1 MYELIKHQ
9 FVFTDI
15 GTLGQYVYF
24 KIACACALE
33 TSWWVHFYQNHIHR
47 DILNVSYYYTNHM
60 TLETKVTRGLKPIKT
75 IFLFLYNEILF
86 KFASE
91 FIPVLEPDVDFRLL
105 IY

>member
-1 MYELIKHQ
+1 
-9 FVFTDI
+9 
-15 GTLGQYVYF
+15 
-24 KIACACALE
+24 
-33 TSWWVHFYQNHIHR
+33 
-47 DILNVSYYYTNHM
+47 M

-86 KFASE
+86 KFTSE